1 MKTVATFTA
10 LALVAS
16 VMAEEWDPLPK
27 RDVATIQ
34 NVIMQ
39 ASTALQTLD
48 TTVKAFDGSDFTKL
62 ASDSANVKT
71 VLVQSTQQISAT
83 TPISAQDAI
92 TLQSS
97 LSPVQSL
104 GASLV
109 QDLVAKKPQI
119 QQASLCT
126 IVQQQTSDI
135 GGAANGLIQATVSK
149 VPANLQ
155 QVAGTLTAQFT
166 GQLSDLSAQ
175 FAPGNCTNA
184 AGGSASTA
192 GITFGNASASS
203 GTSGS
208 GISSGNT
215 KSAASTQVV
224 SAVGFIV
231 AAGVG
236 LVLL

>member
-1 MKTVATFTA
+1 MKTAAMFTA
-10 LALVAS
+10 LALVVSA
-16 VMAEEWDPLPK
+16 MAEEWDPLPK

-39 ASTALQTLD
+39 TSTALQTLD
-48 TTVKAFDGSDFTKL
+48 TTVKAFDGSDFSKL
-62 ASDSANVKT
+62 ATDAANVKT
-71 VLVQSTQQISAT
+71 VLVQSTQQIQAT

-119 QQASLCT
+119 QQASLCG

-135 GGAANGLIQATVSK
+135 GGAASGLIQATVSK

-166 GQLSDLSAQ
+166 SQLNDLSGQ

-184 AGGSASTA
+184 AGGSASAA
-192 GITFGNASASS
+192 GITFGNTSTSS
-203 GTSGS
+203 GTTGS
-208 GISSGNT
+208 STNGGTT
-215 KSAASTQVV
+215 KSAASTQIASVL
-224 SAVGFIV
+224 GLIV

-236 LVLL
+236 LMML